1 MDSLYLDSVRW
12 VQTLFTDTHAEKHK
26 KWKKKN
32 NQDKKN
38 PLI

>member
-12 VQTLFTDTHAEKHK
+12 VQTLFTDTHAKNIK
-26 KWKKKN
+26 NGKKN

>member
-26 KWKKKN
+26 KWKKK
-32 NQDKKN
+32 
-38 PLI
+38 ITRTRRTH